1 MKIYTIMEKKSI
13 ETFEDKKEAEANLDN
28 MSMWY
33 PENSYEIIEQEI
45 TLEGEK

>member
-1 MKIYTIMEKKSI
+1 MKIYIIMEKKSI

-45 TLEGEK
+45 